1 MGGSV
6 REVCTPRVGVAA
18 RQHACQGIAEQRHP
32 VHIADR
38 SALAGMTEAQQ
49 RDAHYRACVDREDA
63 LPPDVVRSLVGSA
76 SAASG
81 REVLQRHKAITV
93 AAVERLQAEGLVS
106 RKVGRSVLPQRRPP
120 GAKATF
126 SI

>member
-1 MGGSV
+1 MGDIAARPARGAPSYPVGPIRLTSPLVDLGLAAVVLAGRGVMGGSV

-49 RDAHYRACVDREDA
+49 RDAHYRAWVDREA
-63 LPPDVVRSLVGSA
+63 TLPPNVVRSLV
-76 SAASG
+76 
-81 REVLQRHKAITV
+81 
-93 AAVERLQAEGLVS
+93 
-106 RKVGRSVLPQRRPP
+106 
-120 GAKATF
+120 
-126 SI
+126 